1 MATQFIYASLSENGT
16 VDGVKGDQ
24 TKNEVKVG
32 KVYDFGQDTVL
43 RFTNP
48 SRATLFVAYC
58 KIFADNNIVGYSQND
73 RYSLYTELQKRGF
86 GITRVMNDLANKKFP
101 KCNADC
107 SSFVS
112 AMLSLAYGKGLGV
125 ETTGSIVQALT
136 RHYPSSFKLMKY
148 DASKQK
154 NGDIVLK
161 ANHHVVV
168 VAMM

>member
-24 TKNEVKVG
+24 TKNEVKLG

-48 SRATLFVAYC
+48 SRATMFVSMC
-58 KIFADNNIVGYSQND
+58 KVFAENDIVGYSQKD
-73 RYSLYTELQKRGF
+73 RYSLYTELGNRGF
-86 GITRVMNDLANKKFP
+86 GYQRVMNDLANGKFP

-112 AMLSLAYGKGLGV
+112 AMISLAYGRGMGV
-125 ETTGSIVQALT
+125 YTTANIVPSLIRQ
-136 RHYPSSFKLMKY
+136 YPSSFKKVAY
-148 DASKQK
+148 NESKLQ
-154 NGDIVLK
+154 NGDMPLK
-161 ANHHVVV
+161 ESHHIVVV
-168 VAMM
+168 YK

>member
-86 GITRVMNDLANKKFP
+86 GITRVMNDIANNKFP

-112 AMLSLAYGKGLGV
+112 AMLSLSYGVGIGV
-125 ETTGSIVQALT
+125 YTTGNICDSLIRQ
-136 RHYPSSFKLMKY
+136 YPKRFKKVTY
-148 DASKQK
+148 NSKSLK
-154 NGDIVLK
+154 TGDMVLK
-161 ANHHVVV
+161 SQHHIVVNI
-168 VAMM
+168 